1 MNEFLKKQEFSTFP
15 QEFSTGCGE
24 VLEGLSIA
32 LQGYIKINKKQK
44 KSQKMWKSMWKLL
57 ETGKKSIVENFFRI
71 YPTYC
76 DRIRQFGHN
85 EQISKKRR
93 AAAVRCGRE
102 GVLVWQNLKTISI

>member
-1 MNEFLKKQEFSTFP
+1 MTGYNKTKNSKKINFVTLNEFLKKQEFSTFP

-57 ETGKKSIVENFFRI
+57 ETGKKIHCGKLFSN
-71 YPTYC
+71 
-76 DRIRQFGHN
+76 
-85 EQISKKRR
+85 ISDI
-93 AAAVRCGRE
+93 
-102 GVLVWQNLKTISI
+102 L